1 MGTTR
6 IGTSLGMFMLA
17 AALVA
22 LGGCGRNV
30 PFDLMQEGYAAK
42 PGTLA
47 VVSGGT
53 DDADVRFAEHLTKS
67 LQQRSTLKVLSQAEV
82 DRRAGKYP
90 VNIKWTAQPK
100 DAEHPVWYAPNE
112 KARIDAIQAA
122 VKTDYVL
129 VVWVANLSRYTT
141 TSSRGGTSVS
151 YGASII
157 GNLVH
162 YGPGKAVGYTD
173 FGASKGQSC
182 CLFGGSVG
190 KDIDDLLRFS
200 AEEIA
205 DKVAERTR
213 TAKP

>member
-1 MGTTR
+1 MKTRR
-6 IGTSLGMFMLA
+6 IGRLLSLAALA
-17 AALVA
+17 AAFLA

-30 PFDLMQEGYAAK
+30 PFDFMQEGYTAK

-67 LQQRSTLKVLSQAEV
+67 LQQQSTLRVLSQAEV
-82 DRRAGKYP
+82 DRRVGKYP

-173 FGASKGQSC
+173 FGASKGQTC
-182 CLFGGSVG
+182 CLFGVSEGQ
-190 KDIDDLLRFS
+190 DIDNLLKFS
-200 AEEIA
+200 AGEIA
-205 DKVAERTR
+205 GKVAERTR